1 MGDRTTITDLSIY
14 NILHRLQ
21 VYHLTLTFIIHNKY
35 ISTLHLYDDN
45 RGVRKR
51 ALSKLCK
58 EVGGHKDNLKFLLKP
73 VLKMLSDPVE
83 NCRAVS
89 IELFM
94 EYVTVYV

>member
-1 MGDRTTITDLSIY
+1 M
-14 NILHRLQ
+14 
-21 VYHLTLTFIIHNKY
+21 
-35 ISTLHLYDDN
+35 
-45 RGVRKR
+45 RKR

-73 VLKMLSDPVE
+73 VLKMLSEPVE

-94 EYVTVYV
+94 EYVTVYICVVVCMYVFNVACCCCGLHTEMF